1 MLIQQLR
8 DGSDGILAKVIIGL
22 IIIVFSLF
30 GFGSIT
36 TFLAPVPKVAS
47 VNGEDVT
54 QQSMEIAVERNR
66 RMLMARGTA
75 PADIDEDLLRENV
88 LQSLISREILTQ
100 AASAFGLFYGDAA
113 LDQEIVAQEV
123 FSIDGVFSADQFQN
137 VIRGAG
143 YSPLSYR
150 DEMRTDKLFE
160 QMLSGIGRSAFVT
173 ESEAQRYSQLF
184 SQTRDI
190 AYLQIS
196 ADSMLDDSKVTE
208 DQISAYYGD
217 NTENFVTDETVNIAY
232 VELTHAGLAADLD
245 VDEAELRQ
253 YFDENIGDYV
263 TDERRRLA
271 HILVEVSDDVD
282 ESAARA
288 KADEVYERIKNGE
301 DFSELAKTE
310 SDDFGSR
317 LTGGDLGFTEQGA
330 FLPEF
335 ESAAYDLAL
344 NQVSPPVLTEQGF
357 HLIKVLG
364 IEEAVIPAFDELRA
378 ELEQTYR
385 LAATE
390 EEFVSLSSS
399 LAELLFE
406 GADSLELAASTL
418 GVEIKTT
425 GHLSRDADHEL
436 MQNNAVV
443 SAVFSVQI
451 LIDGENSDPIDLG
464 EDRVI
469 GLRVQEYSPSEVRSI
484 DEVAED
490 IRYILQRQGA
500 AELAKSRAQGIVEAV
515 RGGSLAA
522 FAADQYGLSW
532 LVFPGAGRFIAGVNP
547 LILRE
552 AFALPRPAENKE
564 SLGLMTTPAGDSV
577 VLRVSAVNDR
587 SNELIDPAEISNIQN
602 SFAMQLGNFD
612 FQDME
617 NGLIEAANIERSN

>member
-1 MLIQQLR
+1 MLIQQMR

-54 QQSMEIAVERNR
+54 QQSMEMAVERNR
-66 RMLMARGTA
+66 RMLVARGTA

-88 LQSLISREILTQ
+88 LQSLITREILTQ
-100 AASAFGLFYGDAA
+100 AAGAFGLFYGDGA

-123 FSIDGVFSADQFQN
+123 FSIDGVFNADQFQN

-150 DEMRTDKLFE
+150 DEMRTDKLFD

-190 AYLQIS
+190 AFLQIS
-196 ADSMLDDSKVTE
+196 ADSMLDGLAVTE

-232 VELTHAGLAADLD
+232 IELTHAGLAAGLD
-245 VDEAELRQ
+245 VEEDELRQ
-253 YFDENIGDYV
+253 YFDEKVGDYV

-271 HILVEVSDDVD
+271 HILVEVSEDVD
-282 ESAARA
+282 ESAART

-335 ESAAYDLAL
+335 ELAAYDLAL
-344 NQVSPPVLTEQGF
+344 NQVSPPVQTDQGF

-364 IEEAVIPAFDELRA
+364 IEEAVTPAFDEIRA

-390 EEFVSLSSS
+390 DEFVSLSSS

-406 GADSLELAASTL
+406 GADSLELASSTL
-418 GVEIKTT
+418 GVEIQTT

-464 EDRVI
+464 GDRLV
-469 GLRVQEYSPSEVRSI
+469 GLRVQEYSPSEVRSV

-490 IRYILQRQGA
+490 IRYILQRKGA
-500 AELAKSRAQGIVEAV
+500 AELAESRAEGIVEAI

-522 FAADQYGLSW
+522 FAANQFGLSW
-532 LVFPGAGRFIAGVNP
+532 EVLPGASRFVTGVNP

-564 SLGLMTTPAGDSV
+564 SLGTMVTPGGDTV
-577 VLRVSAVNDR
+577 VLRVSAVNER
-587 SNELIDPAEISNIQN
+587 SSELIDPTEIANIQN
-602 SFAMQLGNFD
+602 TFANQLGSFD
-612 FQDME
+612 FQDIE
-617 NGLIEAANIERSN
+617 NGLTEAASIETAN